1 MVESIVV
8 VFMNLTLVKPRMVSM
23 VFVSFGVDV
32 ILENE
37 CRIQLENYLA
47 QLYGREMPSPVLLQ
61 DLIVGYTIY
70 EEDIQRFKR

>member
-32 ILENE
+32 ILENV
-37 CRIQLENYLA
+37 CRI
-47 QLYGREMPSPVLLQ
+47 
-61 DLIVGYTIY
+61 
-70 EEDIQRFKR
+70 

>member
-23 VFVSFGVDV
+23 VFVFFGVDV

-37 CRIQLENYLA
+37 CRI
-47 QLYGREMPSPVLLQ
+47 
-61 DLIVGYTIY
+61 
-70 EEDIQRFKR
+70 